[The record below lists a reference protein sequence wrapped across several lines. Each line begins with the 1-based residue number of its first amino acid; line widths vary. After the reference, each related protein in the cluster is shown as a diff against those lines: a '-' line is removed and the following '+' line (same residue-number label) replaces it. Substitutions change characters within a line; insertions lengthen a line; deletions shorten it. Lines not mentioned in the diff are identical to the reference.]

1 MASTVQW
8 FSNTANIK
16 RAVLLLNDIDDKKA
30 LRLLIRVAQNLHKKN
45 EKAFTDEEEEKLCS
59 AFNLTSRDVE
69 NILDTIS
76 FVLEQAAYHSAK
88 LNTLRKQLA
97 GIGFTEEK
105 VECFAKVWEE
115 NGSFIVEQYRKRTF
129 APKQLDTVN
138 WELRLQ
144 TAQSNKT
151 KMKMPSAIIE
161 LGLLSPDSKDT
172 EKVLYE
178 FNHAQLFELF
188 TKLETVQKQL
198 DGLNK
203 N

>member
-1 MASTVQW
+1 MT
-8 FSNTANIK
+8 
-16 RAVLLLNDIDDKKA
+16 KKA

-161 LGLLSPDSKDT
+161 LGLLAPDSKDT

-178 FNHAQLFELF
+178 FNHDQLFELF